1 MKNLEIEGICTKYDM
16 IGSLIYAMVDYVPSY
31 GSEKEMHDRFA
42 NLFYILEEE
51 FNNTTKEFHT
61 MLNEVNCADTEDQND
76 SDKINEMRVT
86 IERLKKGIK

>member
-16 IGSLIYAMVDYVPSY
+16 IGSLIYAMVDYVPDCS
-31 GSEKEMHDRFA
+31 SEKEVHDRFA

-61 MLNEVNCADTEDQND
+61 MLNEMSRADAEDQND
-76 SDKINEMRVT
+76 SDKIEEMRVT